1 MGIKWVEQVPGTG
14 KCFRITS
21 SWWLRSHPWHFCLSA
36 LSPTGLSS
44 PWQQAWGSPL
54 LTTESSI
61 LVQRLLQRR
70 LLIHIFKAHSG
81 LQELGKEGERA
92 FNLQTCK
99 TPALTVLSLFFHQEG
114 GAVSVH
120 ASPLSFQYIAPGS
133 KGPVFRSF
141 LLLSRSAS
149 CSQAMRIF
157 PALRFFALF
166 DPGFLAS
173 ISPHFVFSFWVPLSV

>member
-1 MGIKWVEQVPGTG
+1 M
-14 KCFRITS
+14 R
-21 SWWLRSHPWHFCLSA
+21 
-36 LSPTGLSS
+36 GLS
-44 PWQQAWGSPL
+44 
-54 LTTESSI
+54 TC
-61 LVQRLLQRR
+61 RR
-70 LLIHIFKAHSG
+70 VVTG
-81 LQELGKEGERA
+81 
-92 FNLQTCK
+92 K
-99 TPALTVLSLFFHQEG
+99 TPALTVLSPFSHREG
-114 GAVSVH
+114 VAVSVG
-120 ASPLSFQYIAPGS
+120 ALPLSFQYIAPGS